1 MPEVLDRRLQAVR
14 RVEVRE
20 VSEELLQAV
29 VRHPGLKVMKILNTS
44 LSVDPELLAQA
55 VTQLEEVELVDNRL
69 TPGPWPPAGG
79 GSLCCPRHI
88 QSAEDTEDRWQ
99 QPLLPVSHRTPGPP
113 DLPPHRS
120 ALGLWRPGRRSPG
133 CPATLLPC
141 PPPLHRPAATDV
153 TATHQPSFPTS
164 RPTFSLQPSSRPP
177 TLVSQIIGIQD
188 WNCTIFGIQ
197 DWVPPTNQPASSQTT
212 PWLPA
217 PDHFGV
223 PKRHPDCSTP
233 PHRSTPPVRST
244 RRPDG
249 PVPFLGS

>member
-1 MPEVLDRRLQAVR
+1 
-14 RVEVRE
+14 
-20 VSEELLQAV
+20 
-29 VRHPGLKVMKILNTS
+29 MK
-44 LSVDPELLAQA
+44 DQHRA
-55 VTQLEEVELVDNRL
+55 
-69 TPGPWPPAGG
+69 
-79 GSLCCPRHI
+79 
-88 QSAEDTEDRWQ
+88 
-99 QPLLPVSHRTPGPP
+99 VSHRTPGPP
-113 DLPPHRS
+113 VLPPHRS
-120 ALGLWRPGRRSPG
+120 APGLWRPGRRSPAALLP
-133 CPATLLPC
+133 CYPATLLPC

-223 PKRHPDCSTP
+223 PKSPQEAPRLFDSSSPFYTTCSFNP
-233 PHRSTPPVRST
+233 PS
-244 RRPDG
+244 
-249 PVPFLGS
+249 